1 MSDDRNRN
9 NNNNSN
15 QIHLQIDEATS
26 KGVYS
31 NFVIVSHSAMEV
43 ITDFAFVHTT
53 PARAKVESRIIMSP
67 IQAKRLLRALAD
79 NLRKYEER
87 FGEIPTGGEDPFL
100 H

>member
-1 MSDDRNRN
+1 MSDEKKPNP
-9 NNNNSN
+9 N
-15 QIHLQIDEATS
+15 QLQLHIDEATS

-31 NFVIVSHSAMEV
+31 NMCIVSHSVMEV
-43 ITDFAFVHTT
+43 VVDFGFMHAA

-67 IQAKRLLRALAD
+67 IQAKRLLRTLAD

-87 FGEIPTGGEDPFL
+87 FGEIPTGGEEPFL